1 MELKNTNTNFTYKNG
16 IYITSPE
23 INENTKNELP
33 QILTEYKEKKYLT
46 QDNFKFPKKTK
57 KNF

>member
-46 QDNFKFPKKTK
+46 QDNFKFPKK
-57 KNF
+57 NI